1 MMFRPR
7 TSTLTREGR
16 DTLWLLCALAW
27 SLAPHLGR
35 LPLWCSIGTVMA
47 LVWRAALAWR
57 DAPLP
62 PRWVLFISL
71 AASVGLTLW
80 SHHSLF
86 GREAGI
92 TLVTVLAALKTLEL
106 RARRDA
112 FVVTCL
118 GFFLAFTQFLY
129 SQSIVMALLMLTATW
144 ALLSSLVL
152 AQRPL
157 GRPTIAS
164 AMKTAGQSL
173 LWGLPLMLAL
183 YVFFPR
189 LGPLWSLPSD
199 AGSKTGLSDRLKL
212 GHVAEL
218 ALDDSIA
225 MRVRFEEAAPR
236 PNQLYFRGPVLTWF
250 DGQTWSVRATPFR
263 LQADPNTGPVVRA
276 QGRTLR
282 YQVTLEPTRLH
293 ALPLLD
299 GTLVATP
306 TPPAQ
311 QPEMRRWGL
320 DWQTAQPVTDRIQ
333 VSAQAW
339 LDARDT
345 TMEGQGRQTPYLQL
359 PGGFNPRTLA
369 WARSLRARPELTQ
382 ADAQTVSQA
391 LLRHIRTENFVYTL
405 VPEDDEPGADGR
417 PELHLIDRFWLD
429 RRTGFC
435 EHFATAYVV
444 LMRGMGIPARVVTG
458 FQGAE
463 LNVVDGWYAVRNS
476 DAHAWAEFWQ
486 EGEGWIRV
494 DPTAAVAP
502 ERIERS
508 SGQRFNEGGLGG
520 ALGGGQ
526 NRWLST
532 WRAYV
537 DAGNHR
543 WNEWVLQYAQDQQLN
558 LLQNWGLDAHSWADL
573 LRICAGI
580 LTGISLM
587 GLGWLWWQRPR
598 TVRSPWEQTMWQ
610 LHRSLLTLDVRP
622 PDTCPPPA
630 PALAWLHVL
639 RADVGERIRPD
650 LRSFLIAQLTALDA
664 LRYAAPDPD
673 ARAPLREAQRLVRQI
688 RQRIRS
694 QPRSRSGSGSGS
706 SPSSAS

>member
-1 MMFRPR
+1 MLRAR
-7 TSTLTREGR
+7 TAPLTREGR
-16 DTLWLLCALAW
+16 DTLWLLLALAL
-27 SLAPHLGR
+27 SLAPHLSR
-35 LPLWCSIGTVMA
+35 LPLWCSIGTA
-47 LVWRAALAWR
+47 LALLWRARLAWR

-71 AASVGLTLW
+71 ATSVGLTL
-80 SHHSLF
+80 STHQSLF

-129 SQSIVMALLMLTATW
+129 SQSIVMALLMLMATW

-157 GRPTIAS
+157 GRPTLGSALKAS
-164 AMKTAGQSL
+164 GQSL

-212 GHVAEL
+212 GHVSEL
-218 ALDDSIA
+218 ALDDTIA
-225 MRVRFEEAAPR
+225 MRVRFDGAAPR

-250 DGQTWSVRATPFR
+250 DGQTWSARATPFR
-263 LQADPNTGPVVRA
+263 QQAQTDAEPVIQA
-276 QGRTLR
+276 QGRTLS
-282 YQVTLEPTRLH
+282 YQVTLEPTRLRS
-293 ALPLLD
+293 LPLLD
-299 GTLVATP
+299 GTLAAGP
-306 TPPAQ
+306 TPPRT

-320 DWQTAQPVTDRIQ
+320 DWQTARPVADRIQ

-339 LDARDT
+339 LGARDT
-345 TMEGQGRQTPYLQL
+345 SVEGFTRQTPYLQL
-359 PGGFNPRTLA
+359 PQGFNPRTLT
-369 WARSLRARPELTQ
+369 WARAQRARPELAQ
-382 ADAQTVSQA
+382 ADARTVSQA
-391 LLRHIRTENFVYTL
+391 LLQHIRTEKFVYTL
-405 VPEDDEPGADGR
+405 APEDDAPAADGR
-417 PELHLIDRFWLD
+417 PEPHLIDRFWLD

-444 LMRGMGIPARVVTG
+444 VMRGMGIPARVVTG

-463 LNVVDGWYAVRNS
+463 LNVVDGLYVVRNS

-486 EGEGWIRV
+486 AGEGWIRV

-508 SGQRFNEGGLGG
+508 SAQRLAQGGLAGV
-520 ALGGGQ
+520 LGEGQ
-526 NRWLST
+526 GQWWRT
-532 WRAYV
+532 WRAYI

-543 WNEWVLQYAQDQQLN
+543 WNVWVLQYAREQQLS
-558 LLQNWGLDAHSWADL
+558 LLQNWGVDAHNWADL
-573 LRICAGI
+573 LRICAIIFAGV
-580 LTGISLM
+580 SLG
-587 GLGWLWWQRPR
+587 GLAWLWWQRPR
-598 TVRSPWEQTMWQ
+598 TVHSPWERTMWQ
-610 LHRSLLTLDVRP
+610 LHRSLTTLGVAP
-622 PDTCPPPA
+622 PQDCPAPA
-630 PALAWLHVL
+630 PALAWAQRLRTLPPERLPADLH
-639 RADVGERIRPD
+639 
-650 LRSFLIAQLTALDA
+650 SFLLAQLTALDA
-664 LRYAAPDPD
+664 LRYARPDTQAP
-673 ARAPLREAQRLVRQI
+673 APLRQAQGLVKQL
-688 RQRIRS
+688 RQRVGAHH
-694 QPRSRSGSGSGS
+694 RSRMAP
-706 SPSSAS
+706 PSVP